1 MTQDLLSRLK
11 TYYEHFDCQSS
22 EALLALYAEDV
33 TFIDP
38 LHSIEGV
45 DSLCEYFEQMSQG
58 LMGCRFEFVGETYGQ
73 QDLWLKWIMHYS
85 HRKLKRGQPLVLQ
98 GASHLIVGD
107 KVSFHQDFYDMGA
120 MLYEHLPV
128 LGSGVRWLKQRL

>member
-1 MTQDLLSRLK
+1 MTQTLIRRLK
-11 TYYEHFDCQSS
+11 TYYEHFGSESS
-22 EALLALYAEDV
+22 AALSALYAEDI

-38 LHSIEGV
+38 LHRIEGLNAL
-45 DSLCEYFEQMSQG
+45 SEYFEHMSQG
-58 LMGCRFEFVGETYGQ
+58 LLMCRFEFIGETYGQ
-73 QDLWLKWIMHYS
+73 QDIWLKWIMHYR
-85 HRKLKRGQPLVLQ
+85 HRRIKQGQALSIQ

-107 KVSFHQDFYDMGA
+107 KISFHQDFYDLGA